1 MKKRYENQNTG
12 RKKRRRLSGKSIVRI
27 VIAAVLALVAVVG
40 LVAVFAP
47 KETNPDN
54 LLQYKNYSNML
65 TESTEGLKVKWDDD
79 GSFTLSGKHK
89 SQDTL
94 NNSKYMSP
102 FASVLLEPGKYY
114 FSSGNERADHDTY
127 GLYFVKD
134 GQYHEVCADVA
145 EIDVE
150 TATIIQVG
158 FFVKNNKNIIYADFE
173 PVLVPDG
180 SSTSFYAE
188 K

>member
-12 RKKRRRLSGKSIVRI
+12 RKKRRRLSEKSIALMI
-27 VIAAVLALVAVVG
+27 VAVFLALLAVVG

-65 TESTEGLKVKWDDD
+65 EESTEGLKVKWDDD
-79 GSFTLSGKHK
+79 GSFTLSGEHK
-89 SQDTL
+89 SQDTQ
-94 NNSKYMSP
+94 NNSKFLSP
-102 FASVLLEPGKYY
+102 FASVLLEPGKY
-114 FSSGNERADHDTY
+114 FLSSGNERADHDTY
-127 GLYFVKD
+127 GLYFIKD

-145 EIDVE
+145 EIDIE
-150 TATIIQVG
+150 AATIIQVG
-158 FFVKNNKNIIYADFE
+158 FFVKNNKYIIYADFE

-180 SSTSFYAE
+180 SSTSFYVD

>member
-12 RKKRRRLSGKSIVRI
+12 RKKRRRFSAKSIALT
-27 VIAAVLALVAVVG
+27 IAAVFLALLAVVG

-65 TESTEGLKVKWDDD
+65 EESTEGLKVKWDDD

-89 SQDTL
+89 SDNTL
-94 NNSKYMSP
+94 NNSKYLNP
-102 FASVLLEPGKYY
+102 FTSVTLEFGDYWIGT
-114 FSSGNERADHDTY
+114 GNDNCDSESY
-127 GLYFVKD
+127 GLYYRLDGNYAEVYGDFVKISI
-134 GQYHEVCADVA
+134 EKTTVL
-145 EIDVE
+145 E
-150 TATIIQVG
+150 VG

-180 SSTSFYAE
+180 SSTSFYVD